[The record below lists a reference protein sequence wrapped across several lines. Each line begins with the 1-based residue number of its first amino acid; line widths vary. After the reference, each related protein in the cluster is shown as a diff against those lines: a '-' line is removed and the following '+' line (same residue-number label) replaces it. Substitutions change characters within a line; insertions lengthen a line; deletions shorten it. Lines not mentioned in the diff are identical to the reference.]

1 MTYTNTERGHLA
13 DFIRGLAAF
22 VVFAFLLVGCPVAM
36 YAMGGSPIPDRFPS
50 WEEVGATLM
59 RRDTDQSVFLATIW
73 LLGWGSWC
81 LFVVTVCAEVINY
94 FAELNRPVLPRPAR
108 PLQHL
113 VGELVATA
121 ALTFSAAASLAT
133 SASAATHTHT
143 VTDVHA
149 GAAPSVEEDH
159 QSPRRVA
166 PPQGPAASEWTPLLA
181 DEAPSHPKPDT
192 RPERTHVVKR
202 GETLWDL
209 ARRTYG
215 SGGLYPKIFKSSR
228 NIDQPDGVPAL
239 TNPSSIHPGQ
249 HLRIPRPSAPDGSSS
264 PSRVDS
270 TPPAP
275 EQSTPPGRGRANE
288 NRSSASAGSTSGES
302 RPTQVPSPVVA
313 PPRDGSAS
321 PAPSAPNDQDSA
333 GAPLA
338 ISLPSGSLIGIG
350 LAAALSVA
358 VAATRLHRRRR
369 RVPNPDPSSY
379 GRATD
384 SPLPAP
390 VLKARHAHMRTYND
404 RDAPTP
410 SDPDLVRED
419 LHAAEPDQLV
429 VGTRNDQALT
439 VRLAGLSLGLS
450 GDGAHAAARAITTE
464 LLAKAHRY
472 RAEVLIPQ
480 ADAQALF
487 PGDDIT
493 DLCAALEGLIITP
506 SLDEATNRL
515 EAELLRRGR
524 ILEMAEQPDVPAL
537 RGEDPAE
544 PLPTVLLVASVPADN
559 GTVQGLA
566 ALGRRYSLGV
576 LALGPWPS
584 GTRVGLSSDTTVTA
598 AHGPDAE
605 RFIGARLF
613 HLTTDDAAG
622 MLRTIRTATGTE
634 TDAASLSPDAGV
646 EPEPGPEAEPP
657 AVSTMIP
664 PPRTSEEARH
674 APVRLDVLGPV
685 RLFTANGPVNTGLR
699 QRARDLLAYLAVHP
713 DGATRDQACADLWP
727 EDNPESVVPMFNTA
741 VTNIRSVLR
750 TATGLSEPMYV
761 IHDAG
766 RYRIDPDVID
776 IDLWRLTTALAEA
789 RRAADDTARIKALTL
804 VADRCGDEFGGGL
817 TQEWAEV
824 QRENLRRTTGDALAN
839 LARLIEED
847 DPEQA
852 LVVLERAITH
862 DRYSEPLHR
871 HIMRLQARLDRPDAV
886 RRTYE
891 LLAARLGEL
900 DVEPDDE
907 TRKLLSSSTRA
918 SNRNR

>member
-1 MTYTNTERGHLA
+1 MTYTTTERGHLA
-13 DFIRGLAAF
+13 DFIRGLAAV

-59 RRDTDQSVFLATIW
+59 RRDTDQSFFLATIW
-73 LLGWGSWC
+73 FLGWASWC
-81 LFVVTVCAEVINY
+81 LFIVTVCAEMINY
-94 FAELNRPVLPRPAR
+94 FAGRDKPVLPRPAR

-113 VGELVATA
+113 VRELVATA
-121 ALTFSAAASLAT
+121 TLTFSAAASLAT
-133 SASAATHTHT
+133 SATAATHTQA

-149 GAAPSVEEDH
+149 GSAPSGERDH
-159 QSPRRVA
+159 QSPGRVA
-166 PPQGPAASEWTPLLA
+166 PPQEPTASEWTPLLA
-181 DEAPSHPKPDT
+181 DEAPSHPKPDP
-192 RPERTHVVKR
+192 RPERTHIVKR

-215 SGGLYPKIFKSSR
+215 SGALYPKIFKTSK

-239 TNPSSIHPGQ
+239 TNPSVLHPGQ
-249 HLRIPRPSAPDGSSS
+249 HIRIPHPSAPDESSS
-264 PSRVDS
+264 PSRVTS
-270 TPPAP
+270 TPPVP
-275 EQSTPPGRGRANE
+275 EQAAPPGPGKANE
-288 NRSSASAGSTSGES
+288 SRTSASPGPTSGQPT
-302 RPTQVPSPVVA
+302 PTQVPTPVVA
-313 PPRDGSAS
+313 PPRDEPAS
-321 PAPSAPNDQDSA
+321 PPPSAPNDQESA

-369 RVPNPDPSSY
+369 YVPNPDPGAY
-379 GRATD
+379 GSTTD

-390 VLKARHAHMRTYND
+390 VLKARHAHLRTYTD
-404 RDAPTP
+404 RDAPAP

-419 LHAAEPDQLV
+419 LRTAEPDHLV
-429 VGTRNDQALT
+429 VGTRDDQALT
-439 VRLAGLSLGLS
+439 VRLSGLSLGLS

-506 SLDEATNRL
+506 SLDAATSRL

-524 ILEMAEQPDVPAL
+524 VLEMTEQPDVPAL
-537 RGEDPAE
+537 RAEDPAE

-584 GTRVGLSSDTTVTA
+584 GTRVGVSSDATVTD

-605 RFIGARLF
+605 RFTGARLF

-634 TDAASLSPDAGV
+634 TDATPPPPNADAEPQPEL
-646 EPEPGPEAEPP
+646 EPEPSVS
-657 AVSTMIP
+657 AVIP
-664 PPRTSEEARH
+664 PPRQSEEARH

-685 RLFTANGPVNTGLR
+685 RLHTANGPVNTGLR

-727 EDNPESVVPMFNTA
+727 EDSPESVVPMFNTA
-741 VTNIRSVLR
+741 VTNIRSILR

-761 IHDAG
+761 IHEAG

-789 RRAADDTARIKALTL
+789 RRATDDTARIKSLTL

-824 QRENLRRTTGDALAN
+824 HRENLRRTIGDALAN

-871 HIMRLQARLDRPDAV
+871 HIMRLQACLGRPDAV
-886 RRTYE
+886 RRTHE

-900 DVEPDDE
+900 DAEPDDE
-907 TRKLLSSSTRA
+907 TRKLLSSSMRA